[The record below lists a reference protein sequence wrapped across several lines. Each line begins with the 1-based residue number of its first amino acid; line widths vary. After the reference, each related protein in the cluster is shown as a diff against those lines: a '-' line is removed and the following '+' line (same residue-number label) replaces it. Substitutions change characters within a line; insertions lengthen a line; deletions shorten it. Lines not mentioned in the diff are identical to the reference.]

1 MKLRVNGEERELP
14 DVRTIE
20 ELLRLLAIPGDR
32 GGIAVAQ
39 NDRVIPRARWT
50 ETAVREGDRLEI
62 IHAVQGG

>member
-1 MKLRVNGEERELP
+1 MKLLINGEERELP

-20 ELLRLLAIPGDR
+20 ELLRTLAIPRER

-50 ETAVREGDRLEI
+50 ETPVREGDRLEI

>member
-14 DVRTIE
+14 EVRTIT
-20 ELLRLLAIPGDR
+20 ELLRSLSIQPER

-50 ETAVREGDRLEI
+50 DTPVREGDRLEI